1 MENDIQL
8 TKEIALELF
17 EKQNYVAIRSSF
29 RESEDADIAEI
40 LCQIPVSK
48 SIHLFRLVSRLRR
61 ITVFSHFDL
70 DRQEEFVAELP
81 DLLVTY
87 LLNEME
93 PDDRTKL
100 LERLPEEIRD
110 ENLLRLDPEERQVAW
125 KLLSYPHSS
134 VGRLMIPDLITL
146 DASMTVKDSFARLRW
161 MKTLSDEH
169 LNYLFVVNDKKELIG
184 EVALTTLV
192 SCDPLT
198 IPISEIMRTSF
209 VALNARDDES
219 VAVEALRKYD
229 RSSFPVVDD
238 DGKLVGFVTSD
249 DVFDVA
255 EDEATEDIQQFG
267 GQGALEDSYFQT
279 PLFTMLQKRAGW
291 LSILFIG
298 GFLSCATLKMYEEAI
313 AEWSFL
319 IFFLPIV
326 SAAGGNSGTQA
337 ASLIIRGLSIKE
349 LSSSD
354 AWRVLYREI
363 LIGFML
369 GAILALIGYLRSF
382 SWGLEAR
389 VGVVLG
395 ASVWVLVLFGAMAG
409 SMLPF
414 LFKKIN
420 LDPAV
425 VSSPFIS
432 TLMDVTGIVIYINVA
447 LFIMTKV
454 V

>member
-1 MENDIQL
+1 MENAVQISRDL
-8 TKEIALELF
+8 VLELF
-17 EKQNYVAIRSSF
+17 EKRNYIDLRSLF
-29 RESEDADIAEI
+29 RDSEDADIAEI
-40 LCQIPVSK
+40 LCQIPTSK

-61 ITVFSHFDL
+61 TQVFSHFEL
-70 DRQEEFVAELP
+70 DRQEEFVEELP

-93 PDDRTKL
+93 PDDRTRL
-100 LERLPEEIRD
+100 LERLPEEIR
-110 ENLLRLDPEERQVAW
+110 EEILSRLNPETRQVAW

-134 VGRLMIPDLITL
+134 VGRLMIPDLVTL
-146 DASMTVKDSFARLRW
+146 DASMTVKDAFARLRW
-161 MKTLSDEH
+161 MKTISEEY
-169 LNYLFVVNDKKELIG
+169 LNYLFVVNKKKELIG

-192 SCDPLT
+192 SCDPPSL
-198 IPISEIMRTSF
+198 PISEIMRTNF
-209 VALNARDDES
+209 VALNPFDDETS
-219 VAVEALRKYD
+219 AVEAFRKYD
-229 RSSFPVVDD
+229 RSSFPVVDKD
-238 DGKLVGFVTSD
+238 QRLVGFVTSD

-267 GQGALEDSYFQT
+267 GQGAMEDSYFQT

-291 LSILFIG
+291 LSVLFIG
-298 GFLSCATLKMYEEAI
+298 GFLSCATLKVYEDAI

-337 ASLIIRGLSIKE
+337 ASLVIRGLSIKE

-354 AWRVLYREI
+354 SLRVLFREI
-363 LIGFML
+363 RIGFML
-369 GAILALIGYLRSF
+369 GAILASIGFLRSYT
-382 SWGLEAR
+382 WGLEAR
-389 VGVVLG
+389 VGLVLG
-395 ASVWVLVLFGAMAG
+395 VSVWILVLCGAMAG

-414 LFKKIN
+414 LFKKIR

-447 LFIMTKV
+447 LFIMTKFL
-454 V
+454 